1 MDKAFATGVATRS
14 LMRDLVLGPRS
25 SLEQNYADTNMALA
39 SFGEKQGLFA
49 SKEADL
55 TLRPAASIQS
65 LPPMNS
71 SDQAAGDTS
80 RGMPREREPGAMMIG
95 RAKSINDLLKAAK
108 SNINVHNLPSGAE
121 APRPVPCSVQQLP
134 QQRSLQK
141 NFKESRSTPSLVA
154 ASPLKP
160 RLTSFPTSSPPM
172 KEKQQSFPES
182 SPKPSMLPEV
192 QRWKPADKKTLSTRE
207 ESQNL
212 YKALADIGKPLE
224 KNHMWANDDIENK
237 WLRRE
242 ATYEMF
248 KSLLG
253 AGADCS
259 SSAYDGSTRTPT
271 PTHSINGSAGYMEHD
286 SLSNL
291 LGNLPC
297 VR

>member
-25 SLEQNYADTNMALA
+25 NLEQSYADTNMALA
-39 SFGEKQGLFA
+39 SFGQKQCLFA

-55 TLRPAASIQS
+55 TLRPAASIHS
-65 LPPMNS
+65 LPTMS
-71 SDQAAGDTS
+71 CSDQATDDTS
-80 RGMPREREPGAMMIG
+80 KGMPREREPGAMIG

-108 SNINVHNLPSGAE
+108 SNINVHDLPSGAE
-121 APRPVPCSVQQLP
+121 APRPAPCSFQQLP

-141 NFKESRSTPSLVA
+141 NFKESRSTPSLA
-154 ASPLKP
+154 TASQLKP

-172 KEKQQSFPES
+172 KEKSQLFPEGS
-182 SPKPSMLPEV
+182 SKPSMLPEV
-192 QRWKPADKKTLSTRE
+192 QRWKPTEKKTLSTRE

-259 SSAYDGSTRTPT
+259 SSVYDGSTRTPT
-271 PTHSINGSAGYMEHD
+271 PTHSINGSAGYVEHD